1 VGETARQ
8 DTTEAARREV
18 LKAVELD
25 GLLNK
30 NEERFK
36 NEKWRLKAK
45 ACIQEN
51 NASVPSA
58 EWP

>member
-30 NEERFK
+30 NEE
-36 NEKWRLKAK
+36 
-45 ACIQEN
+45 I
-51 NASVPSA
+51 
-58 EWP
+58 